1 MGGGLP
7 TLEEVL
13 RDQGLRERSA
23 RVYRVVREQGPLRAS
38 EVALRAGLHRVQAY
52 RELYGLLAEGLVGSA
67 GKPARFSVVAP
78 VRTLSRWRAAS
89 DEESR
94 ELEALRAALPRE
106 GWGLQPHSSRRLGE
120 TWIEGRRAIRR
131 HFFEL
136 VAGCRSTLDVGF
148 PPMAA
153 LAQDLRSELRTLQG
167 AARRGVRVRVLA
179 VGDAPSSRASRYL
192 LAVSRG
198 AVRYVPPSYAYS
210 AFALVDGRTLL
221 LTVIGTPWVRRGE
234 SEVALTTRAQDVVR
248 AFRRRFDG
256 LFETGSRTG
265 VPGGR
270 RPRGGRAA

>member
-94 ELEALRAALPRE
+94 ELEALRAAWPGRP
-106 GWGLQPHSSRRLGE
+106 GVTPASSPCSYCGN
-120 TWIEGRRAIRR
+120 
-131 HFFEL
+131 L
-136 VAGCRSTLDVGF
+136 V
-148 PPMAA
+148 PAA
-153 LAQDLRSELRTLQG
+153 ATHCPSCG
-167 AARRGVRVRVLA
+167 APQV
-179 VGDAPSSRASRYL
+179 
-192 LAVSRG
+192 
-198 AVRYVPPSYAYS
+198 
-210 AFALVDGRTLL
+210 
-221 LTVIGTPWVRRGE
+221 
-234 SEVALTTRAQDVVR
+234 
-248 AFRRRFDG
+248 
-256 LFETGSRTG
+256 
-265 VPGGR
+265 
-270 RPRGGRAA
+270 